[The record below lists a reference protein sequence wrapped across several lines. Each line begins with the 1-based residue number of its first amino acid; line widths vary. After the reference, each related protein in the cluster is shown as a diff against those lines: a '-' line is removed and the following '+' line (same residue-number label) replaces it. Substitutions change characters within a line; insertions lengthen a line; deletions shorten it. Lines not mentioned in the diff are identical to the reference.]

1 MEDENVIQ
9 LLDKYKKMV
18 EAEKYPQLLKS
29 LEGEM
34 EIFKINIAKRK
45 GKLFTELITSGY
57 SDPVSKEIALKLNEV
72 IRFFNHRFLH

>member
-29 LEGEM
+29 LAGEI

-45 GKLFTELITSGY
+45 GKLFLELITSQY
-57 SDPVSKEIALKLNEV
+57 SNPDTKETALKVNEV
-72 IRFFNHRFLH
+72 IRFLNNRFTH

>member
-29 LEGEM
+29 LAGEI

-45 GKLFTELITSGY
+45 GKLFLELITSEY
-57 SDPVSKEIALKLNEV
+57 SDPHTKETALKVNEV
-72 IRFFNHRFLH
+72 IRFLNNRFTH